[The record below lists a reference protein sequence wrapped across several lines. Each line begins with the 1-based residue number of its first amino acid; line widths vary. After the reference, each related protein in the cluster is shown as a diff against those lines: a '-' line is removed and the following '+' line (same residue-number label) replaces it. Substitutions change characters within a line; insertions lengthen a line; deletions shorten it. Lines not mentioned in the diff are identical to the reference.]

1 MRTACAPSPLYL
13 ARLPS
18 SRPSSEFLFTQNR
31 LAARGVGSETDYFEE
46 GFQLSYWGAE
56 KYPRLLRIKYE
67 YDPEGLF
74 VCRHCAGSEYWTE
87 ESNLNCRNE
96 SMWPPPRL

>member
-1 MRTACAPSPLYL
+1 M
-13 ARLPS
+13 
-18 SRPSSEFLFTQNR
+18 
-31 LAARGVGSETDYFEE
+31 
-46 GFQLSYWGAE
+46 SYWGAE